1 MKKKLSYLIIFSF
14 LSFSSNIN
22 ASSRTEKE
30 KALDDI
36 FTGINKNRTE
46 QEMFINNEINKYA
59 IKYIEIVKKT
69 LIERNKYIGESCR
82 VSMTISNK
90 GEIENVTAKT
100 KSKFCHYAINKIKEI
115 KWLPMPNNKEAN
127 EALRKILLTIQPE

>member
-46 QEMFINNEINKYA
+46 QEIFIDNEINKYA
-59 IKYIEIVKKT
+59 IKYIEIVKKA

-100 KSKFCHYAINKIKEI
+100 KSKFCYYAINKIKEI
-115 KWLPMPNNKEAN
+115 KWLPMPNDKEAN
-127 EALRKILLTIQPE
+127 EALREILLTIQPE